1 MFTDTVAEAPS
12 KEAVEKREDSDEVQ
26 QGGSEGTT
34 EGPRPQAFP
43 EPGQKSSMMG
53 NSQAP
58 GEDAATN
65 TQPPAS
71 LPNQEHM
78 GPQAT
83 GDSERGLSAQQQA
96 GKTKQEEE
104 KEEEEEVR
112 EKAGPEEVPTE
123 ASSSQ
128 PEYEE
133 IQKDEGMYGDR
144 TSSHVSERG
153 RALRHLHNHPERWV
167 SSPPF
172 RGTTGS
178 ERGHVMCQGL
188 HSQVVIKAAMP
199 VCLSPK
205 PSNNHP
211 SVPGRDEGLWGDAW
225 RMQRR
230 QGEVQGVCQLTSW
243 SLGRV

>member
-123 ASSSQ
+123 ATSSQ

-153 RALRHLHNHPERWV
+153 RALRHLHNNPERRV
-167 SSPPF
+167 SSPPS

-178 ERGHVMCQGL
+178 ERSCNVPRTTQPSGNQSCDASLSV
-188 HSQVVIKAAMP
+188 SQTKQQ
-199 VCLSPK
+199 SPFCT
-205 PSNNHP
+205 
-211 SVPGRDEGLWGDAW
+211 GEG
-225 RMQRR
+225 
-230 QGEVQGVCQLTSW
+230 
-243 SLGRV
+243 